1 LQGINSGGVKGFCE
15 AKGLE
20 IFYENITNN
29 AEDPSCIM
37 CISRNITTKKKPSV
51 LAWLFFLKVF

>member
-1 LQGINSGGVKGFCE
+1 LQGINLGGVKGFCE

-29 AEDPSCIM
+29 GTLSADKSFIF
-37 CISRNITTKKKPSV
+37 RNITTKKKPSI
-51 LAWLFFLKVF
+51 